1 MIRNEKYSVSRSPEI
16 PRGTRYKALSVA
28 LGYPNEALVS
38 WFPQWADE
46 LEELQREYDRLFR
59 AENLLLYSG
68 EYTAKSDFQSTNALA
83 DIEGFYAAFG
93 VECELERA
101 DALTN
106 ELEFMHLLIF
116 KEEYALREGLP
127 EATEKAAIC
136 RDAQRAF
143 FLDHLYPAAQ
153 AVGRQIALRSAN
165 SFYTTT
171 AHELLQFLTQER
183 ELLEARHENV

>member
-1 MIRNEKYSVSRSPEI
+1 MIPNEKCSDSRSPEI
-16 PRGTRYKALSVA
+16 ARGTRYKLFAVA
-28 LGYPNEALVS
+28 FGYPNEQLFE
-38 WFPQWADE
+38 WFPQYAELGDE
-46 LEELQREYDRLFR
+46 MRHEYDRLFR

-68 EYTAKSDFQSTNALA
+68 EYTSKSDFQSTNALA

-116 KEEYALREGLP
+116 KEEYALRQELP
-127 EATEKAAIC
+127 EALEKARIC

-143 FLDHLYPAAQ
+143 FFDHLYPAAQ
-153 AVGRQIALRSAN
+153 AIARQMALRSAN
-165 SFYTTT
+165 EFYATT
-171 AHELLQFLTQER
+171 ARELLKFLTSEK
-183 ELLEARHENV
+183 ELLEASHETA